1 MCIDTDEQLVAVPP
15 MSTHNWLFSEPSTF
29 ESTATN
35 LQSDGKRFALLH
47 VMTHSGGVG
56 KWITVC
62 FLLR

>member
-47 VMTHSGGVG
+47 VMTHSGGEASGLQFV
-56 KWITVC
+56 
-62 FLLR
+62 FF